1 MFFVFFVL
9 QEDKTLG
16 LNILIEVNPCFSIL
30 LVPLNQIGRNN
41 LNTVIVTHRFHYR
54 SQRRKYLFGYF
65 LFREVLKINPI
76 VAMTAL
82 NKL

>member
-30 LVPLNQIGRNN
+30 LVPLNQIGRNK
-41 LNTVIVTHRFHYR
+41 LNTLITHRFHYHGENTF
-54 SQRRKYLFGYF
+54 S
-65 LFREVLKINPI
+65 FREVLKIN
-76 VAMTAL
+76 AMTAL